1 MAGVFLRG
9 RAVTQRFASLFV
21 GLAAF
26 CCSLTV
32 LGDATKPVKA
42 KYWLSPDKKQVVLS
56 FSARDQD
63 IGRLYY
69 FDNDAS
75 RLCYTFTVSGQ
86 WVIDPATGFF
96 SSKDRRHSWGQQA
109 DSADDLGVEQ
119 NGNLIEAKI
128 RSFKDDFRDMRNN
141 LPAPQPTTEPT
152 FEVESCNSPT
162 RPSCVKF
169 QATAEVQVEG
179 LKGLQR
185 LKAMI
190 VEAAPGWVFSVTAE
204 DEVALEAVE
213 SLSTTSD
220 PDCYWPF
227 IREQV
232 PQLKTR

>member
-1 MAGVFLRG
+1 M
-9 RAVTQRFASLFV
+9 TPRFASFLV
-21 GLAAF
+21 GLAAL
-26 CCSLTV
+26 CCSVTV

-42 KYWLSPDKKQVVLS
+42 KYWLSPDKKEVALS

-63 IGRLYY
+63 IERLYY
-69 FDNDAS
+69 FNNDAS

-86 WVIDPATGFF
+86 WIIDPATGFF
-96 SSKDRRHSWGQQA
+96 SSKNRRDSFGQSA
-109 DSADDLGVEQ
+109 DSAHDLGVAQ
-119 NGNLIEAKI
+119 NANVVEAKI
-128 RSFKDDFRDMRNN
+128 RSFKDLFIDMRKG
-141 LPAPQPTTEPT
+141 LPGPQPTTEPT

-169 QATAEVQVEG
+169 EATAEVQVEG

-185 LKAMI
+185 MRAMI
-190 VEAAPGWVFSVTAE
+190 VEAAPGWAFSVVAK
-204 DEVALEAVE
+204 DDVALEVVE

>member
-1 MAGVFLRG
+1 M
-9 RAVTQRFASLFV
+9 TPRFASFLV
-21 GLAAF
+21 GLAAL
-26 CCSLTV
+26 CCSVTV
-32 LGDATKPVKA
+32 LGDATKPVRV
-42 KYWLSPDKKQVVLS
+42 KYWLSPDEQQVALS
-56 FSARDQD
+56 FAARDQA

-69 FDNDAS
+69 FNNDAS

-86 WVIDPATGFF
+86 WIIDPATGFF
-96 SSKDRRHSWGQQA
+96 SSKDRRHRFGQSA
-109 DSADDLGVEQ
+109 DSAHDLGVEQ

-128 RSFKDDFRDMRNN
+128 RSFKDDFRDMRKN

-152 FEVESCNSPT
+152 FDVESCNSPT

-169 QATAEVQVEG
+169 QATIEVQVQG

-190 VEAAPGWVFSVTAE
+190 VEAAPGWVFAVTAE
-204 DEVALEAVE
+204 DDVALEAVE

-220 PDCYWPF
+220 PGCYWSF

>member
-1 MAGVFLRG
+1 M
-9 RAVTQRFASLFV
+9 TPRFASFFV
-21 GLAAF
+21 GLTAL
-26 CCSLTV
+26 CCSVTV
-32 LGDATKPVKA
+32 LGDATKPVKV
-42 KYWLSPDKKQVVLS
+42 KYWLSPDKQQVALF
-56 FSARDQD
+56 FSARDQV
-63 IGRLYY
+63 IRRLYY
-69 FDNDAS
+69 FNNDAS

-86 WVIDPATGFF
+86 WTIDPVTGFF
-96 SSKDRRHSWGQQA
+96 SSKDRQYSFGQSA
-109 DSADDLGVEQ
+109 DSADDLGVERDA
-119 NGNLIEAKI
+119 NLIEAKI
-128 RSFKDDFRDMRNN
+128 RSFKDNFRDLRKN

-169 QATAEVQVEG
+169 EATAEVQVQG

-185 LKAMI
+185 MKAMI

-227 IREQV
+227 IREQF